1 MFRYCS
7 GSRINKMLYNGSLL
21 FPTTNKLSQFS
32 KLEKEQD
39 MNDFESIST
48 EIKFYY
54 IRTEEIEK

>member
-7 GSRINKMLYNGSLL
+7 GSRIYKMLYNSSLL